1 MPDFFKYGIM
11 EQETGKSLLK
21 QKQKGERVMKK
32 RMLAMILVMLTVL
45 SLAGCGKFTCDLCS
59 QEKSGKKHTET
70 VMGQKVTICNDCY
83 KQLEELGSALGL

>member
-1 MPDFFKYGIM
+1 MNWTAG
-11 EQETGKSLLK
+11 GSLFG